1 MAMATGGAGA
11 SALIM
16 ALNSAKTVKSTK
28 AMLDNTKELNK
39 AMENGALQSFNQML
53 SGLQNTG
60 PIQSAFSVLFAQIQA
75 GTMQSTVG
83 LMNDMLT
90 LFMSPGGQATINA
103 CSELINILVDGAAT
117 IIRIIDKILDLF
129 HNEDVVGTS
138 GAGPGTP
145 GGMADPTGTGD
156 FGNIAY
162 TPTYVPI
169 TYRPGIQEYG

>member
-60 PIQSAFSVLFAQIQA
+60 PIQSALSVLFAQIQA
-75 GTMQSTVG
+75 GTTQSTVELMKSLINLFTSESFIKVMNVALDIINLIIHHAAMLID
-83 LMNDMLT
+83 LMNKAGDNLDQLSNNLANAGGGLGGNT
-90 LFMSPGGQATINA
+90 PPGWNTNPAY
-103 CSELINILVDGAAT
+103 VD
-117 IIRIIDKILDLF
+117 
-129 HNEDVVGTS
+129 V
-138 GAGPGTP
+138 
-145 GGMADPTGTGD
+145 
-156 FGNIAY
+156 
-162 TPTYVPI
+162 PTYH
-169 TYRPGIQEYG
+169 PGVQEY

>member
-75 GTMQSTVG
+75 QTTATTVDLMKELLYAFQSESGKGFIMMFTD
-83 LMNDMLT
+83 L
-90 LFMSPGGQATINA
+90 INA
-103 CSELINILVDGAAT
+103 IIGGSTEIVKVINRLLDFIDT
-117 IIRIIDKILDLF
+117 I
-129 HNEDVVGTS
+129 S
-138 GAGPGTP
+138 GGTP
-145 GGMADPTGTGD
+145 SDAEMAAAYQAAGYG
-156 FGNIAY
+156 Y
-162 TPTYVPI
+162 TPPIDYTNPAYVDVP
-169 TYRPGIQEYG
+169 TYRPGVQEY